1 MQTLTINQKP
11 VLLKEYKGQRVVTL
25 KDIDLVHE
33 RPNGTARRNFN
44 ENKKRLIEGTDYF
57 VRNSHEAKTEF
68 GLTAP
73 SGLTI
78 LTESGYL
85 MLVKSFTDDLAWKV
99 QRELVNTYFRS
110 NAERRTANNAPAASA
125 KTIPAVT
132 AKTYKGRKVLTLK
145 DLSNITGVQ
154 TGAFSYHIRR
164 SKGYFVEGVDY
175 WLLDGAELVRFKAD
189 NGMSNS
195 VAKSLTLVTSSGLEK
210 LSKMMHGI
218 SDDTMKL
225 ICKSGNATQEPEYN
239 LPKENNDVRR
249 LIDATLKEIG
259 AMERLVKQ
267 LNLFNTRDDL
277 EKIKSAL
284 QLFQVSAFQ
293 KVAALTLLEMYDN
306 EGHQSE
312 SVSARET
319 Y

>member
-33 RPNGTARRNFN
+33 RPNGTARKRFN
-44 ENKKRLIEGTDYF
+44 DNQKHFLEETDYF
-57 VRNSHEAKTEF
+57 KVKCGEVRPFF
-68 GLTAP
+68 GRTPPNGFNPNADI
-73 SGLTI
+73 I
-78 LTESGYL
+78 LITESGYL
-85 MLVKSFTDDLAWKV
+85 MLVKSFTDDLAWEV

-110 NAERRTANNAPAASA
+110 NAERRIANNAPATSA

-145 DLSNITGVQ
+145 DLYSITGVQ
-154 TGAFSYHIRR
+154 TGTFSYYIRR
-164 SKGYFVEGVDY
+164 SKGYFVEGADY
-175 WLLDGAELVRFKAD
+175 WLLDGAELVKFKAD
-189 NGMSNS
+189 NGMSS
-195 VAKSLTLVTSSGLEK
+195 SMAKSLTLITSSGLEK

-218 SDDTMKL
+218 PDDTMKL
-225 ICKSGNATQEPEYN
+225 IGKSGNATPEPEYN
-239 LPKENNDVRR
+239 LPKEDNDVRR

-267 LNLFNTRDDL
+267 LNLFNTREEL

-293 KVAALTLLEMYDN
+293 KVAALTLLE
-306 EGHQSE
+306 
-312 SVSARET
+312 V
-319 Y
+319 

>member
-11 VLLKEYKGQRVVTL
+11 VLLKEYKGKRVVTL

-33 RPNGTARRNFN
+33 RPEGTASRNFKAN
-44 ENKKRLIEGTDYF
+44 RKHFVEGTDFFKLSADESRWTNF
-57 VRNSHEAKTEF
+57 VQRNNPN
-68 GLTAP
+68 GLT
-73 SGLTI
+73 L

-110 NAERRTANNAPAASA
+110 NIERHAAPKAPATSA
-125 KTIPAVT
+125 KSIPTVT

-145 DLSNITGVQ
+145 DLYSITGVQ
-154 TGAFSYHIRR
+154 TGTFSHHIRH
-164 SKGYFVEGVDY
+164 SKGYFVEGTDY
-175 WLLDGAELVRFKAD
+175 WLLDGAELVKFKAD
-189 NGMSNS
+189 NGMSS
-195 VAKSLTLVTSSGLEK
+195 SMAKSLTLITSSGLEK
-210 LSKMMHGI
+210 LSKMMRGI
-218 SDDTMKL
+218 SNDTMKL
-225 ICKSGNATQEPEYN
+225 LGKSGNATPEPEYN
-239 LPKENNDVRR
+239 LPEEDNDVRR

-284 QLFQVSAFQ
+284 HLFQVSAFQ
-293 KVAALTLLEMYDN
+293 KVAALTLLE
-306 EGHQSE
+306 
-312 SVSARET
+312 V
-319 Y
+319 